1 MFLMNNKKALPR
13 GRVSREPQLPSR
25 KWVGCPDPSGPEEP
39 VSQLPF
45 LSTAPWARRAFVSGC
60 VGCPPAASVCRSHAP
75 LFPAK
80 PALSQSEKKK
90 TAFTRLTR
98 VLGMLAAEC
107 FQLVCCCSKWRL
119 WLIGP
124 YVLGIEGSGPWQSR
138 LHLPDRAGGACS

>member
-1 MFLMNNKKALPR
+1 MPTGRLRLPVTRSALPSEA
-13 GRVSREPQLPSR
+13 GSFP
-25 KWVGCPDPSGPEEP
+25 VG
-39 VSQLPF
+39 
-45 LSTAPWARRAFVSGC
+45 
-60 VGCPPAASVCRSHAP
+60 
-75 LFPAK
+75 
-80 PALSQSEKKK
+80 KKK